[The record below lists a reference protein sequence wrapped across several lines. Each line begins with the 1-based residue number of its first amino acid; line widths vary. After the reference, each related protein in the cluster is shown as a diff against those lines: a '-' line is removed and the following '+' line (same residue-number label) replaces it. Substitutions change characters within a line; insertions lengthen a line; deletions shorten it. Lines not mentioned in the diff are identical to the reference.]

1 MTSCEQY
8 VITWKISMC
17 NSITQVKI
25 DIKNKSRYTTCG
37 GKKHVKKKTVSKE
50 KLKRNVKKKNYM
62 QFL

>member
-37 GKKHVKKKTVSKE
+37 GKKHVKKTVSKE